1 MFILSVRLPVLW
13 RALIARVAAAILCD
27 IDGVVV
33 EQSRALL
40 PHLTTDST
48 SATVTSTGRAQVVV
62 GDGSRFLDDKVHTL
76 IGVYDALSIST
87 RRVENYSNLLI
98 CLARIAF
105 IWHVFCTAY
114 RCNLK

>member
-1 MFILSVRLPVLW
+1 VL
-13 RALIARVAAAILCD
+13 ITRVAAAILCD

-62 GDGSRFLDDKVHTL
+62 GDGSRFLDDKVHSL
-76 IGVYDALSIST
+76 IVMHYHFNAQ
-87 RRVENYSNLLI
+87 RVENYNTLLNGI
-98 CLARIAF
+98 FLAQRI
-105 IWHVFCTAY
+105 TAILNTSCVY
-114 RCNLK
+114 